1 METVFN
7 WSCRDGIKGC
17 EGSLGEKQQEK
28 VVDGKLGEDQLR
40 GILRVGGRGNIGVMG
55 VEERSLG
62 KG

>member
-1 METVFN
+1 M
-7 WSCRDGIKGC
+7 
-17 EGSLGEKQQEK
+17 
-28 VVDGKLGEDQLR
+28 VDGKLGEDQLR